1 MKTMKKHYL
10 DNIRWMTVV
19 LVVLYHTVYMYN
31 GIGIPG
37 VAGKITDAEV
47 QYIDLFQYIVYP
59 WFMALLFIVS
69 GICARFALQKYTE
82 KDFLRKRTVK
92 LLVPSTIGLFVFQF
106 IQGYINMELSGMA
119 FESIKDVPGL
129 VKFVIMCVSGT
140 GALWYIQ
147 MLWVFSVLLVFIRR
161 FEKDRLWK
169 MGGKTGIP
177 ALVLT
182 AVPVYLAAQVLNTPV
197 IVVYRFGLYGFV
209 FFFGYFVLSH
219 EEVIAKLRKWS
230 LPLAAAAAAL
240 CAAFCIRYFGQ
251 VYADVPVNRSV
262 LFTGFCWSGCL
273 AVLGIM
279 AEYGDFENGLTR
291 WMGKRSFGLYIFH
304 YLGISAF
311 ALYIGRKGLMP
322 APAVYFLTM
331 VSGFAAGYILNAVI
345 SAIPFLRWAVLGI
358 EKEKRDR
365 HV

>member
-1 MKTMKKHYL
+1 M
-10 DNIRWMTVV
+10 
-19 LVVLYHTVYMYN
+19 
-31 GIGIPG
+31 
-37 VAGKITDAEV
+37 
-47 QYIDLFQYIVYP
+47 
-59 WFMALLFIVS
+59 
-69 GICARFALQKYTE
+69 
-82 KDFLRKRTVK
+82 
-92 LLVPSTIGLFVFQF
+92 
-106 IQGYINMELSGMA
+106 MELEDSRQQLRFISEDLQAIRSVALMA
-119 FESIKDVPGL
+119 DENRDWDTEGDIVRLIALAVGPIMRDV
-129 VKFVIMCVSGT
+129 
-140 GALWYIQ
+140 
-147 MLWVFSVLLVFIRR
+147 
-161 FEKDRLWK
+161 
-169 MGGKTGIP
+169 
-177 ALVLT
+177 
-182 AVPVYLAAQVLNTPV
+182 
-197 IVVYRFGLYGFV
+197 
-209 FFFGYFVLSH
+209 

-365 HV
+365 HEERISGKMCRNYRSFGRNRI